1 MPDLWQGK
9 PMTEA
14 NFVVTIH
21 YRIHDA
27 DTGELLG
34 FGSNGGDGSLEAA
47 VRHFQEV
54 QKENP
59 GRRVVI
65 RPYDA
70 PAYYTEP

>member
-1 MPDLWQGK
+1 MPDTWQGK
-9 PMTEA
+9 TMTDA
-14 NFVVTIH
+14 NVVVTIH

-27 DTGELLG
+27 ATGELLG

-54 QKENP
+54 QTKNP
-59 GRRVVI
+59 GRNVVI

-70 PAYYTEP
+70 PAYYVEQ